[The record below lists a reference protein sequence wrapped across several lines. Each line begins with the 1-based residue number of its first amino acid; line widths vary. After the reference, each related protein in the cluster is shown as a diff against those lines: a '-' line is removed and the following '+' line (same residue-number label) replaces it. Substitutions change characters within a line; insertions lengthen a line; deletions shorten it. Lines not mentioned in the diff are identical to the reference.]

1 MSMTDACQRDFFKIC
16 SFVSRC
22 ILVER
27 CTTRSSLVQ
36 VRPDLLYF
44 ISRGANPF
52 EYGRIRGDL
61 SACGCAWRGSATLP
75 RRLAN
80 TPTRRYADTLLPR
93 CHVCHLPHPLLDR
106 GASLQALGNRIPTT
120 INERIPG
127 TRENGRRELITSQT
141 NRLLR

>member
-22 ILVER
+22 ILVEG

-61 SACGCAWRGSATLP
+61 SACGCAWRGRVALP
-75 RRLAN
+75 RD
-80 TPTRRYADTLLPR
+80 RRCTFGNF
-93 CHVCHLPHPLLDR
+93 PLLITPLQPSILR
-106 GASLQALGNRIPTT
+106 SL
-120 INERIPG
+120 
-127 TRENGRRELITSQT
+127 
-141 NRLLR
+141 LLLVHVL